1 MRIGRRFAEA
11 VIRAAKEGTILY
23 REAYRLT
30 GLSGTTFDKFAKYVD
45 GGRFV

>member
-11 VIRAAKEGTILY
+11 VIRAAKEGALLY

-30 GLSGTTFDKFAKYVD
+30 GLSGTTFDKFAEYVD
-45 GGRFV
+45 GGRVV